1 MTVHGSSGRPDESP
15 LGKLVVSGVVAWIF
29 EFSGGHYLEFLKIK
43 KQVSELSYAQI
54 TRDIV
59 KTKGIVGVLD
69 GFFPWGSIQALAKG
83 ATFGFGHALGQKML
97 RGRLPDFWA
106 EVAAGGFGGGVQ
118 GIILSPLLLLKTRVM
133 TDAAFRASGGMW
145 TTTVASTRVGMS
157 VIRNEGLM
165 TLMKGSMVF
174 SSKRVL
180 DWTTRFFFAELVT
193 QGWKDVRHTKTLSS
207 WESMSCALL
216 GGAMSATATIPM
228 DVVVAAIQDSAKAG
242 QKVSVFQL
250 WRDKIKQQGVG
261 GLVKYSSKGFVARV
275 THVSLTTLLM
285 KEFSSIV
292 YKLLDTMG
300 SKK

>member
-1 MTVHGSSGRPDESP
+1 
-15 LGKLVVSGVVAWIF
+15 VAWLF

-69 GFFPWGSIQALAKG
+69 GFFPWGSVQALAKG
-83 ATFGFGHALGQKML
+83 ATFGFGHALGIKMF
-97 RGRLPDFWA
+97 RGKLPDFWA

-133 TDAAFRASGGMW
+133 TDPSFRQSGGMW
-145 TTTVASTRVGMS
+145 ATTVASTKVGFS
-157 VIRNEGLM
+157 VVRNEGLSA
-165 TLMKGSMVF
+165 LMKGSIVF

-193 QGWKDVRHTKTLSS
+193 QGVKDYKKTNKLSQL
-207 WESMSCALL
+207 ESMSCALL
-216 GGAMSATATIPM
+216 GGALSATATIPM
-228 DVVVAAIQDSAKAG
+228 DVVVAAIQDSSKAG

-250 WRDKIKQQGVG
+250 WREKLKQQGVT

-292 YKLLDTMG
+292 YKLLDNV
-300 SKK
+300 KV